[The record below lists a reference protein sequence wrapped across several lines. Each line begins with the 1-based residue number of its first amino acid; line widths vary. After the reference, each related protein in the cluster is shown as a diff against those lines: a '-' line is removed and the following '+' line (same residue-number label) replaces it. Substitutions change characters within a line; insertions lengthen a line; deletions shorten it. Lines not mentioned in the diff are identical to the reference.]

1 MPEYSED
8 PLLDATL
15 EALSAGPLSLQELTA
30 RLDALGLLQELR
42 AEMGDGDLVRAVEDE
57 VAYTDDT
64 WLSVNG
70 TLILASSL
78 TDGLVLTHRLTAE
91 EVTDETV
98 ALCPDLEVID
108 WNAPAYEL
116 LLADGRALRCE
127 QYPAAPGESGSMLVG
142 PPGWLAPAAA
152 GDLVAFSRHDLTITV
167 EVISGPLPDDGRE
180 VEALRR
186 AAEAVISQERCEEM
200 TPILMEALSTDPTV
214 FRRAVRPVGELALD
228 AGLEQR
234 GFSFGRA
241 GEDWRSAGEAH
252 RERVRQQIGGDLGEC
267 CRTRFERCCN
277 AFRAFQAGEGVDVRD
292 TLQALRHGGVAAAFA
307 EFIRTTTSDRSC
319 DRRDFALL
327 LAEPPRAGVAHYLL
341 GVEAERADHALEAEA
356 EYRAALEMDPDLG
369 PAAEAVSSFEIDRGN
384 LRRAVALLQHDQLD
398 PESPVLEHLRELI
411 AGPAAYVGTG
421 RNDPCPCGSGRKYK
435 LCHLGGAGVRSSN
448 PLDLLVFKL
457 ALFCRD
463 ENRRSRMVALA
474 ASASDPDEP
483 ELRAAI
489 ERWSRDPV
497 IVDIALWDGGIADEY
512 LEERGALLPSTER
525 SLLEATLATARRLY
539 EVTEVERGSALG
551 LRDTTT
557 GKRLEVR
564 DHLGSREAAIGDLLL
579 GRVVELEGS
588 PSLTGQVVAVPL
600 AQRAEVMA
608 VLDDGGGAD
617 ALARW
622 YGRSQAIP
630 RLANREGERL
640 VLCRGE
646 FASAADEASI
656 PEALVSLLEVEGDH
670 FVERFQLEDGE
681 TILRASVTLSDGV
694 ITLEAN
700 SRERF
705 KRLAD
710 RLGDVVPNLSLLDYD
725 EQDPRIELM
734 RRRGGGNA
742 EDARDPAG
750 LDEPDSS
757 ELTELLKSYMQQR
770 ELKWLDESIPA
781 LGGLT
786 PKQARDDPT
795 RREDLM
801 RLLREFE
808 QHGDG
813 QGAGGGF
820 DVARLRAL
828 LNLGGEAGGKAAAAD
843 FSL

>member
-15 EALSAGPLSLQELTA
+15 EALLAGPLSLQELTA
-30 RLDALGLLQELR
+30 RLDALGLLKELR
-42 AEMGDGDLVRAVEDE
+42 AEMGDEDLVRAVEDE
-57 VAYTDDT
+57 VAHTDDT
-64 WLSVNG
+64 WLSVDG

-108 WNAPAYEL
+108 WNAPAHEL

-127 QYPAAPGESGSMLVG
+127 EYPAAPGESGSTLAG

-167 EVISGPLPDDGRE
+167 EVINGPLPDDGRE

-186 AAEAVISQERCEEM
+186 GAEAVISRDRWEEM

-228 AGLEQR
+228 AGLERR

-241 GEDWRSAGEAH
+241 GEDWRSAGESH
-252 RERVRQQIGGDLGEC
+252 SDRVRQQIGGDLGAC

-277 AFRAFQAGEGVDVRD
+277 AFTAFQAGEGVDARD
-292 TLQALRHGGVAAAFA
+292 ALQALRHGGVAAAFA
-307 EFIRTTTSDRSC
+307 EFIRTTTSDRSR

-327 LAEPPRAGVAHYLL
+327 LAEAPRAGVAHYLL
-341 GVEAERADHALEAEA
+341 GVEAERAGHALEAEA
-356 EYRAALEMDPDLG
+356 EYRAALEKDPDLG
-369 PAAEAVSSFEIDRGN
+369 PAAEAVSNFEIDRGN
-384 LRRAVALLQHDQLD
+384 LRRAVAFLQHQQLD
-398 PESPVLEHLRELI
+398 PDSPVLEHLSELI
-411 AGPAAYVGTG
+411 GGSAAYAGTG
-421 RNDPCPCGSGRKYK
+421 RNDACPCGSGRKYK
-435 LCHLGGAGVRSSN
+435 RCHLGRDVGRSSN
-448 PLDLLVFKL
+448 LFDLLVFKL

-474 ASASDPDEP
+474 ASACDGDEP
-483 ELRAAI
+483 ELREAVD
-489 ERWSRDPV
+489 RWSSDPV
-497 IVDIALWDGGIADEY
+497 IVDIAIWDGGVAEDY
-512 LEERGALLPSTER
+512 LQERGALLPSTER
-525 SLLEATLATARRLY
+525 RLLEATLATPRRLY
-539 EVTEVERGSALG
+539 EVTEVERGASLG

-557 GKRLEVR
+557 GERLEVR
-564 DHLGSREAAIGDLLL
+564 EHLGSREAAVGDLLL

-608 VLDDGGGAD
+608 VLDEGGDAD

-640 VLCRGE
+640 VLCRAE

-656 PEALVSLLEVEGDH
+656 GEALGSLLEVEGDH
-670 FVERFQLEDGE
+670 FVERFRLDGGD
-681 TILRASVTLSDGV
+681 TVLRSSVTLSDGV
-694 ITLEAN
+694 ITLETN

-705 KRLAD
+705 ERLAD
-710 RLGDVVPNLSLLDYD
+710 RLGDVLPGLSLVDYD

-734 RRRGGGNA
+734 RRRAGGLA
-742 EDARDPAG
+742 EDADDPVG
-750 LDEPDSS
+750 LDEPESS
-757 ELTELLKSYMQQR
+757 ELTELLKSYIQQR

-808 QHGDG
+808 QRGGGH
-813 QGAGGGF
+813 GAGGGF
-820 DVARLRAL
+820 DAARLRAL
-828 LNLGGEAGGKAAAAD
+828 LNLGEAAGGEATAANL
-843 FSL
+843 SI